1 MSAITGLF
9 RRIQA
14 RRRTAAMRDYV
25 VNTKHSVLQLDPSVR
40 DFRKQG
46 FSLTES
52 KLLSLGKGN
61 DFRDYISTWEAYQ
74 PRLLNNDYF
83 CLSDDKYL
91 FSLVFR
97 RFIDTPK
104 TVCLIQKGKMI
115 PLEKD
120 LTDVDGLIRWIHENG
135 GCVIKDRCGCDGF
148 DVFVISTE
156 NGGMSYRNE
165 PLGKDDLVRIID
177 KMPNGIIQE
186 RARQGAYASGFYPGS
201 INTLRIVSIRPEGE
215 TRHEIVGALQRIGT
229 DASAPVDNFS
239 QGGLTALI
247 DLESG
252 VLGKASSGD
261 YFDRDG
267 KRIFLSKHPDTG
279 AQIEGVAV
287 PNWKEIKEKIVEVT
301 EQLPFFE
308 YIAWDLVVQDHGVSV
323 LETNMK
329 SSLNIFQVHGGA
341 RNALLGQTYR
351 KHGWLVDDKFFK

>member
-1 MSAITGLF
+1 
-9 RRIQA
+9 
-14 RRRTAAMRDYV
+14 
-25 VNTKHSVLQLDPSVR
+25 
-40 DFRKQG
+40 
-46 FSLTES
+46 
-52 KLLSLGKGN
+52 
-61 DFRDYISTWEAYQ
+61 
-74 PRLLNNDYF
+74 
-83 CLSDDKYL
+83 
-91 FSLVFR
+91 
-97 RFIDTPK
+97 
-104 TVCLIQKGKMI
+104 
-115 PLEKD
+115 
-120 LTDVDGLIRWIHENG
+120 
-135 GCVIKDRCGCDGF
+135 
-148 DVFVISTE
+148 
-156 NGGMSYRNE
+156 
-165 PLGKDDLVRIID
+165 
-177 KMPNGIIQE
+177 MPNGIIQE
-186 RARQGAYASGFYPGS
+186 RARQGEYASSFYPRS

-215 TRHEIVGALQRIGT
+215 IKHEIVGALQRIGT

-267 KRIFLSKHPDTG
+267 KRISYSKHPDTG

-287 PNWKEIKEKIVEVT
+287 PGWHGIRDKIVEVT

>member
-1 MSAITGLF
+1 MSAITGLL

-14 RRRTAAMRDYV
+14 KRRTAAMRNLV
-25 VNTKHSVLQLDPSVR
+25 VNTNHSVLQLDPSVL

-83 CLSDDKYL
+83 CISDDKYL

-120 LTDVDGLIRWIHENG
+120 LTDVDGLIRWIREHD

-148 DVFVISTE
+148 DVFVISLE

-165 PLGKDDLVRIID
+165 ALSKDDLVRIIN

-186 RARQGAYASGFYPGS
+186 RARQGEYAASFYRGS
-201 INTLRIVSIRPEGE
+201 VNTLRIVSIRPEGG

-252 VLGKASSGD
+252 ILGKASSGD

-267 KRIFLSKHPDTG
+267 KRIFHSKHPDTG

-287 PNWKEIKEKIVEVT
+287 PGWNEIKDKIVEVT

-308 YIAWDLVVQDHGVSV
+308 YIAWDLVVRDDGVSV

-341 RNALLGQTYR
+341 RNTILGQTYR
-351 KHGWLVDDKFFK
+351 KHGWLVDDKFFQ